1 MFKPPNLIQ
10 NNSFSLLH
18 CKWLNWTKTGKPVSQ
33 RYPEISQRLKKRRRG
48 PWAKC
53 AWLFLSFLLETLTII
68 TVQLYNLAPLQM
80 RGHPRP
86 DDEVAVSSGDKFTL
100 GWRSTISHSS
110 PGPIWLGESERTDAL
125 LMTRPPWSIQ
135 CHNTTDSPRIGDL
148 GGCSLSSPESPRPE
162 NIRLILTILGPW

>member
-1 MFKPPNLIQ
+1 MFKPPKNLIQ

-110 PGPIWLGESERTDAL
+110 PGPIWREKVRERMHYWWHALPDQYNVTTRQTHLGSVTSEVVVCPRRNLHAL
-125 LMTRPPWSIQ
+125 KISA
-135 CHNTTDSPRIGDL
+135 CY
-148 GGCSLSSPESPRPE
+148 
-162 NIRLILTILGPW
+162 